1 METDVPSSKKETVC
15 CCCVLVVCWFDAVL
29 NMLYSIL
36 VSQINNKTTKA
47 TEQKNSIGS
56 SLKKMLKIGK
66 NSDEKQAGNTNVD
79 EDDLVR
85 FLCFSLFLYFVWMAF
100 CKRFWAL
107 LIVLGKLCKN
117 LSARQ
122 QGTSPFL
129 IFGYIF

>member
-85 FLCFSLFLYFVWMAF
+85 IFCAFLYFFILFEWHFA
-100 CKRFWAL
+100 KD
-107 LIVLGKLCKN
+107 
-117 LSARQ
+117 
-122 QGTSPFL
+122 
-129 IFGYIF
+129 FGLY